1 MDAVNCII
9 ASAKYNKVGR
19 KCNAQFSLLCGAGG
33 MVGNVHRTKLS
44 DGPAG
49 HCCFSILCNKT
60 RIRSSALFGRKLLVA
75 SVRSVEV
82 QIRSDAD
89 DSVRIDFLVAHLF
102 KMKNT
107 VVIFFLM
114 PWLPFSRGR
123 QSAGHDKA
131 LPPWPFKLRLRGR
144 RFLFITAS
152 HEFLFVYQDRL
163 EKNLLQLFTYPEN
176 LKWFS
181 TISVNIFDVNIFAE
195 QKQAYW

>member
-1 MDAVNCII
+1 M
-9 ASAKYNKVGR
+9 ASAEYNKVGR

-44 DGPAG
+44 DGRAG

-82 QIRSDAD
+82 QIRSGAD
-89 DSVRIDFLVAHLF
+89 DSVRIDWLVAHLF

-107 VVIFFLM
+107 VAIFFLM

-123 QSAGHDKA
+123 RSAGHDKA
-131 LPPWPFKLRLRGR
+131 LPSWPFELRLRGR
-144 RFLFITAS
+144 RFLFVTAS
-152 HEFLFVYQDRL
+152 HVISWFIKIDMKQIYCNYSRTQKIQNGFLPFL
-163 EKNLLQLFTYPEN
+163 SIFLTSTFLLN
-176 LKWFS
+176 RNKH
-181 TISVNIFDVNIFAE
+181 
-195 QKQAYW
+195 